1 MGTNLIQD
9 WDNPPWQNIV
19 CIGIFVSIS
28 HVFSL
33 ALYFSRVFFVC
44 VFFDS
49 QVIITKCSH
58 SFCRAC
64 IRANL
69 DTRLR
74 KCPACGR
81 AFGEGDVKPLY
92 LT

>member
-1 MGTNLIQD
+1 MRL
-9 WDNPPWQNIV
+9 
-19 CIGIFVSIS
+19 SL
-28 HVFSL
+28 SL
-33 ALYFSRVFFVC
+33 AAP
-44 VFFDS
+44 